1 MSEPQNGIDIL
12 CDAAGPDLL
21 LSTFL
26 PASSSP
32 QEELRPPPP
41 SSGRGAKR
49 IKIADDASPSVPAHV
64 CHICKRVYERFRTPL
79 RAPSP
84 HPRRLRDKADYEN
97 ARPYQCSR
105 CPKRFNRADLLT
117 RHETTHDRD
126 DQAQGRPVIRRSDR
140 AAEACLNCAA
150 SKAKCD
156 DQKPCG
162 RCRSKSLVCQTATRK
177 TLTYGT
183 PSEARGDGSIAD
195 SPEST
200 NNLSQADQEPIEANN
215 NVPMQH
221 YMGSSRPNVQ
231 HGVPY
236 PQMEEVQ
243 ADTLHV
249 GAPTYLPHYEDAAS
263 HHIMNPAADDMFF
276 YNPTHNNFF
285 QDMDFTS
292 WDLNFDSYTIPQV
305 DIQGPSP
312 QSSSAASVARHARLP
327 RDPSRGH
334 AAFKRSPWLWEPK
347 SRDNALRESESIAV
361 NEESI
366 AGSPAYEKILASS
379 SKRLKMGLA
388 DRDRLFAIVLAQRKN
403 PLQDNQ
409 LAEESQLLTE
419 IPLLFFRTGIV
430 NADPRRHSDKS
441 PGKVPSFPS
450 LDLLNYLLQTHF
462 VHDEYETDNWI
473 HAASLDPSTAM
484 PELLAMLVASGAGF
498 IAVPSIWQF
507 GLALQEVVRT
517 SLSILF
523 ESRNAYTRDLQCLQA
538 FMQILDIGLWSGFKR
553 KMEIAES
560 FLQPVMTMLRRAGTF
575 SAPADTPALVPT
587 PSDTPEL
594 LESKWRK
601 FIKRESYK
609 RLVLHLFFHDVQ
621 ASIAL
626 QKNPLMT
633 YTELCFSLPASR
645 DLWRA
650 SSAEAWRNMYLRKKP
665 LAADTTVP
673 RISDIMNCMTILEEF
688 EDFIDVELCYAAAL
702 YGFWG
707 QIASYREAVRF
718 YGHGTAAAPRLH
730 STMHSSRNAT
740 HRLWLTS
747 MYQELYRDI
756 NEFSTLVSS
765 LPITAASGS
774 GSRRASTRDTT
785 TTTQLYILVELFMM
799 ILHVHPDDLQRF
811 AGKYGEDEARH
822 AAMALEDPWAGSR
835 DARHAVWHAGQV
847 FRHARALPPASL
859 RGFHAIA
866 VYFASLTLWVYGLLS
881 CSYYTQGQQQ
891 QQDGVGA
898 SYSAAPATSSTSSS
912 TAATS
917 AIMPP
922 PPPTKYVL
930 LDGDESRET
939 RAFLQLDKGI
949 PGLST
954 GLGSA
959 AEGGGGA
966 ESLSNPGM
974 VLDIARNVFRE
985 NYPVRSEPLPP
996 LVESLGNL
1004 LRDLGTGLA
1013 GRPSRV
1019 PSRAA
1024 SETPSG

>member
-41 SSGRGAKR
+41 SSGRGSQAHQDRQRR
-49 IKIADDASPSVPAHV
+49 IPSSPGAH
-64 CHICKRVYERFRTPL
+64 
-79 RAPSP
+79 
-84 HPRRLRDKADYEN
+84 EN

-195 SPEST
+195 SPESS
-200 NNLSQADQEPIEANN
+200 NNISQTDQEPLEANN

-236 PQMEEVQ
+236 PQMEEAQ

-249 GAPTYLPHYEDAAS
+249 GAPAYLPHYEDPAS

-361 NEESI
+361 NEEGI

-388 DRDRLFAIVLAQRKN
+388 DRDRLFAIVLAQ
-403 PLQDNQ
+403 
-409 LAEESQLLTE
+409 
-419 IPLLFFRTGIV
+419 
-430 NADPRRHSDKS
+430 HKS

-473 HAASLDPSTAM
+473 HAASLDPSKAM

-575 SAPADTPALVPT
+575 SAPADTPALVPA

-609 RLVLHLFFHDVQ
+609 RLVLHLYFHDVQ

-650 SSAEAWRNMYLRKKP
+650 SSAEAWRDMYLRKKP
-665 LAADTTVP
+665 LAADATVP
-673 RISDIMNCMTILEEF
+673 RICDIMTCMTILEEF

-756 NEFSTLVSS
+756 NEFSTLVGS

-774 GSRRASTRDTT
+774 GSRRASSRDTA

-881 CSYYTQGQQQ
+881 CSYSTQGQQQ
-891 QQDGVGA
+891 QQDGAGA
-898 SYSAAPATSSTSSS
+898 SYSAAPAASSASSS
-912 TAATS
+912 TAATTV
-917 AIMPP
+917 IMPP

-1019 PSRAA
+1019 PSRAV
-1024 SETPSG
+1024 SEIPSE

>member
-1 MSEPQNGIDIL
+1 MHIL
-12 CDAAGPDLL
+12 QPKGAAYGTAD
-21 LSTFL
+21 SH
-26 PASSSP
+26 
-32 QEELRPPPP
+32 EELRPPPP
-41 SSGRGAKR
+41 PPPSGRGAKR
-49 IKIADDASPSVPAHV
+49 IKVADDASPSVPAHV
-64 CHICKRVYERFRTPL
+64 CHICKRVYERADHLTRHL
-79 RAPSP
+79 RS
-84 HPRRLRDKADYEN
+84 HEN

-162 RCRSKSLVCQTATRK
+162 RCRTKSLACQTATRK

-183 PSEARGDGSIAD
+183 PSEGRGDSSIAD

-200 NNLSQADQEPIEANN
+200 NNLSQADHEPVEARNH
-215 NVPMQH
+215 VPMQH
-221 YMGSSRPNVQ
+221 YMGSSRSNL
-231 HGVPY
+231 HSSVPY
-236 PQMEEVQ
+236 GQMEEVP
-243 ADTLHV
+243 ADTMHV
-249 GAPTYLPHYEDAAS
+249 GASAYLQPYEDATG
-263 HHIMNPAADDMFF
+263 HPIMNPAADDMFF
-276 YNPTHNNFF
+276 YNHTHNNFF

-312 QSSSAASVARHARLP
+312 QSSSAASASVARHVRLP

-347 SRDNALRESESIAV
+347 SRDNALRESESIPV

-379 SKRLKMGLA
+379 SKRLKMGLGE
-388 DRDRLFAIVLAQRKN
+388 RDRLFAIVLAQ
-403 PLQDNQ
+403 
-409 LAEESQLLTE
+409 
-419 IPLLFFRTGIV
+419 
-430 NADPRRHSDKS
+430 HKS

-473 HAASLDPSTAM
+473 HSASLDPSTAM
-484 PELLAMLVASGAGF
+484 PELLAILVASGAGF

-507 GLALQEVVRT
+507 GLALQEVVRS

-523 ESRNAYTRDLQCLQA
+523 ESRNANTRDLQCLQA
-538 FMQILDIGLWSGFKR
+538 FMHVLDIGLWSGFKR

-560 FLQPVMTMLRRAGTF
+560 FVQPVMTMLRRAGTF
-575 SAPADTPALVPT
+575 SAPADTPALVPS
-587 PSDTPEL
+587 PSDPPEL
-594 LESKWRK
+594 LESKWRN

-609 RLVLHLFFHDVQ
+609 RLVLHLYFHDVQ

-650 SSAEAWRNMYLRKKP
+650 SSAEAWRDMYLRKRP

-688 EDFIDVELCYAAAL
+688 EDFIDVELCYVAVL

-707 QIASYREAVRF
+707 QISSYREAVRF
-718 YGHGTAAAPRLH
+718 YGHGTAAASRLN
-730 STMHSSRNAT
+730 SSMHSSRNAT
-740 HRLWLTS
+740 HRLWLNS
-747 MYQELYRDI
+747 QYHELYRDI
-756 NEFSTLVSS
+756 SEFSTLVSS
-765 LPITAASGS
+765 LPAAAASASSSSS
-774 GSRRASTRDTT
+774 GSRKRRADRDRETATSTA
-785 TTTQLYILVELFMM
+785 TQLSILVELFMM
-799 ILHVHPDDLQRF
+799 ILHVNPDDLQRF

-822 AAMALEDPWAGSR
+822 AAATLEDPWAGSR

-866 VYFASLTLWVYGLLS
+866 VYLASLTLWVYGLLS
-881 CSYYTQGQQQ
+881 CSYSTQDQQHQ
-891 QQDGVGA
+891 QHQEGVAAAAHAARAG
-898 SYSAAPATSSTSSS
+898 SAAAS
-912 TAATS
+912 TAAV
-917 AIMPP
+917 IMPP
-922 PPPTKYVL
+922 PPSTRYVL

-939 RAFLQLDKGI
+939 RAFLQLGKGV

-954 GLGSA
+954 GSGSNSGLSA
-959 AEGGGGA
+959 ADGIGGGSGA

-985 NYPVRSEPLPP
+985 NYPMRSEPLPP

-1019 PSRAA
+1019 PSRAV
-1024 SETPSG
+1024 SETPS

>member
-1 MSEPQNGIDIL
+1 MTEPQNGIDIL

-21 LSTFL
+21 LSSFL
-26 PASSSP
+26 PASASP
-32 QEELRPPPP
+32 QEELRPPQPS
-41 SSGRGAKR
+41 SSGRRPKR
-49 IKIADDASPSVPAHV
+49 IKVADDASPLVPAHT
-64 CHICKRVYERFRTPL
+64 RTPGL
-79 RAPSP
+79 INAQDAPRGSTE
-84 HPRRLRDKADYEN
+84 R
-97 ARPYQCSR
+97 
-105 CPKRFNRADLLT
+105 T
-117 RHETTHDRD
+117 
-126 DQAQGRPVIRRSDR
+126 
-140 AAEACLNCAA
+140 
-150 SKAKCD
+150 
-156 DQKPCG
+156 
-162 RCRSKSLVCQTATRK
+162 
-177 TLTYGT
+177 
-183 PSEARGDGSIAD
+183 ARGDSSIAD
-195 SPEST
+195 SPESAQ
-200 NNLSQADQEPIEANN
+200 NLSQAEQEPTEAGNS
-215 NVPMQH
+215 VSMQH
-221 YMGSSRPNVQ
+221 YMGSSRSNAQ

-236 PQMEEVQ
+236 AQMEEVP
-243 ADTLHV
+243 AGTMHV
-249 GAPTYLPHYEDAAS
+249 GATTYIPHYDDAAGQ
-263 HHIMNPAADDMFF
+263 HIMNPAADDMFF

-292 WDLNFDSYTIPQV
+292 WDLNFDSYTIPQI

-312 QSSSAASVARHARLP
+312 PILIGGFGF
-327 RDPSRGH
+327 GH

-347 SRDNALRESESIAV
+347 SRDNALRDSESVTV

-379 SKRLKMGLA
+379 SKRWKLGLA
-388 DRDRLFAIVLAQRKN
+388 DRDRLFAIVLAQQRGAFA
-403 PLQDNQ
+403 PD
-409 LAEESQLLTE
+409 
-419 IPLLFFRTGIV
+419 GISYA
-430 NADPRRHSDKS
+430 NTRRHLDKR

-450 LDLLNYLLQTHF
+450 LELLNYLLQTHF

-473 HAASLDPSTAM
+473 HAASLNPSTAM

-575 SAPADTPALVPT
+575 SAPADTLALVPAL
-587 PSDTPEL
+587 SDPPEL

-633 YTELCFSLPASR
+633 YTEICFSLPASR

-650 SSAEAWRNMYLRKKP
+650 SSAEAWRDIYLRKKP
-665 LAADTTVP
+665 LAVDTAIP
-673 RISDIMNCMTILEEF
+673 RISDIMNCMAILEEF
-688 EDFIDVELCYAAAL
+688 EDFIDVELCYTAVL

-707 QIASYREAVRF
+707 QISSYREAVKF
-718 YGHGTAAAPRLH
+718 YGHGTIAAPRLQ
-730 STMHSSRNAT
+730 STMHSSHNAT
-740 HRLWLTS
+740 HRLWLNT

-756 NEFSTLVSS
+756 GELSTFVGS
-765 LPITAASGS
+765 LPSATAAASNS
-774 GSRRASTRDTT
+774 RASSRDPATA
-785 TTTQLYILVELFMM
+785 TQLSILVELFMM
-799 ILHVHPDDLQRF
+799 ILHINPDDLQRF

-822 AAMALEDPWAGSR
+822 AAMTLEDPWAGSR
-835 DARHAVWHAGQV
+835 EARHAVWHAGQV

-881 CSYYTQGQQQ
+881 CSYSTQGQQQ
-891 QQDGVGA
+891 QQQQQDGVATAAGLGAGSGVGA
-898 SYSAAPATSSTSSS
+898 GYSGASSAPSNVAAV
-912 TAATS
+912 
-917 AIMPP
+917 IMPP

-930 LDGDESRET
+930 LDGDETRET
-939 RAFLQLDKGI
+939 RAFLSLDRGV

-954 GLGSA
+954 G
-959 AEGGGGA
+959 
-966 ESLSNPGM
+966 SLSSTDGAAAAGAASLANPGM

-996 LVESLGNL
+996 LVESMGNL

-1019 PSRAA
+1019 QSRAV
-1024 SETPSG
+1024 SETPSR

>member
-21 LSTFL
+21 LGTFL
-26 PASSSP
+26 PASSP
-32 QEELRPPPP
+32 QDAPRPPPP
-41 SSGRGAKR
+41 SSGRGSKR
-49 IKIADDASPSVPAHV
+49 IKIADDASPSAPAHV
-64 CHICKRVYERFRTPL
+64 CHICKRVYERFRMPL
-79 RAPSP
+79 
-84 HPRRLRDKADYEN
+84 L
-97 ARPYQCSR
+97 
-105 CPKRFNRADLLT
+105 DLLT

-162 RCRSKSLVCQTATRK
+162 RCRNKNLSCQTAMRK

-183 PSEARGDGSIAD
+183 PSEGTARGDSSIAD
-195 SPEST
+195 SPESA
-200 NNLSQADQEPIEANN
+200 NNMSQADQEPIETNN
-215 NVPMQH
+215 NVSMQQ
-221 YMGSSRPNVQ
+221 YMGSSRSNLPPP
-231 HGVPY
+231 VPY
-236 PQMEEVQ
+236 AQMEDAP
-243 ADTLHV
+243 ADTMHV
-249 GAPTYLPHYEDAAS
+249 GTTAYLQPYDDATG

-276 YNPTHNNFF
+276 YNHTHNNFF

-312 QSSSAASVARHARLP
+312 QSSSAASASVARHVRLP

-347 SRDNALRESESIAV
+347 SRDNALRESESIPV

-366 AGSPAYEKILASS
+366 AGSPAYEKLLASS
-379 SKRLKMGLA
+379 SKRLKMVLA
-388 DRDRLFAIVLAQRKN
+388 DRDRLFAIVLAQ
-403 PLQDNQ
+403 
-409 LAEESQLLTE
+409 
-419 IPLLFFRTGIV
+419 
-430 NADPRRHSDKS
+430 HKS

-473 HAASLDPSTAM
+473 HSASLDPSTAM
-484 PELLAMLVASGAGF
+484 PELLAILVASGAGF
-498 IAVPSIWQF
+498 IAEPSIWQF
-507 GLALQEVVRT
+507 GLALQEVVRS
-517 SLSILF
+517 SLSVLF
-523 ESRNAYTRDLQCLQA
+523 ESRNANTRDLQCLQA

-560 FLQPVMTMLRRAGTF
+560 FVQPVMTLHQ
-575 SAPADTPALVPT
+575 TP
-587 PSDTPEL
+587 PEL
-594 LESKWRK
+594 LESKWRN

-609 RLVLHLFFHDVQ
+609 RLVLHMYCHDVQ

-633 YTELCFSLPASR
+633 YTELRFSLPASR

-650 SSAEAWRNMYLRKKP
+650 TSAEAWRDIYLRKKY
-665 LAADTTVP
+665 LVADTAVP
-673 RISDIMNCMTILEEF
+673 RVSDIMNCMTILEEF
-688 EDFIDVELCYAAAL
+688 EDFIDVELCYVAVL

-718 YGHGTAAAPRLH
+718 YGHGTAAASRLNPTT
-730 STMHSSRNAT
+730 SSSRNAT
-740 HRLWLTS
+740 HHLWLNS
-747 MYQELYRDI
+747 QYHELYRDI

-765 LPITAASGS
+765 LPATAAAASAS
-774 GSRRASTRDTT
+774 SSRKRRAADRDRETAT
-785 TTTQLYILVELFMM
+785 YTATQLSILVELFMM

-822 AAMALEDPWAGSR
+822 AAMILEDPWAGSR
-835 DARHAVWHAGQV
+835 DARYAVWHAGQV

-881 CSYYTQGQQQ
+881 CSCSTQGQQQ
-891 QQDGVGA
+891 QQQDGVANAAHGA
-898 SYSAAPATSSTSSS
+898 GAAS
-912 TAATS
+912 TATAA

-922 PPPTKYVL
+922 PPPTRYVL

-939 RAFLQLDKGI
+939 RAFLQLDKGV

-954 GLGSA
+954 GLGLNSA
-959 AEGGGGA
+959 ADGGAAVAA

-985 NYPVRSEPLPP
+985 NYPMRSEPLPP

-1019 PSRAA
+1019 PSRAV
-1024 SETPSG
+1024 SETPS

>member
-21 LSTFL
+21 LGTFL

-32 QEELRPPPP
+32 QEELRPPPPPP

-64 CHICKRVYERFRTPL
+64 CHICKR
-79 RAPSP
+79 
-84 HPRRLRDKADYEN
+84 
-97 ARPYQCSR
+97 
-105 CPKRFNRADLLT
+105 
-117 RHETTHDRD
+117 TTHDRD

-140 AAEACLNCAA
+140 AAEACLNCAS

-162 RCRSKSLVCQTATRK
+162 RCRSKNLVCQTATRK

-183 PSEARGDGSIAD
+183 PSEGTRVPFTIRGNTSRMVNFETDTTPFRCFAVLDRLTPRGDSSIAD

-221 YMGSSRPNVQ
+221 YMGSSRPNVH

-243 ADTLHV
+243 DTLHA
-249 GAPTYLPHYEDAAS
+249 GAPTYLQHYEDAAG
-263 HHIMNPAADDMFF
+263 HHIMNPTADDMFF

-347 SRDNALRESESIAV
+347 SRDNALRESEGIAV
-361 NEESI
+361 NEEGI

-388 DRDRLFAIVLAQRKN
+388 DRDRLFAIVLAQ
-403 PLQDNQ
+403 
-409 LAEESQLLTE
+409 
-419 IPLLFFRTGIV
+419 
-430 NADPRRHSDKS
+430 HKS

-484 PELLAMLVASGAGF
+484 PELLATLVASGAGF

-560 FLQPVMTMLRRAGTF
+560 FCQPVMTMLRRAGTF
-575 SAPADTPALVPT
+575 SAPADTPALVPA
-587 PSDTPEL
+587 PSDTPEH

-609 RLVLHLFFHDVQ
+609 RLVLHLYFHDVQ

-650 SSAEAWRNMYLRKKP
+650 SSAEAWRDIYLRKKP

-673 RISDIMNCMTILEEF
+673 RISEIMNCMTILEEF

-756 NEFSTLVSS
+756 NEFSTLVGS
-765 LPITAASGS
+765 LPVTAASS
-774 GSRRASTRDTT
+774 SSSRRASSRDMT
-785 TTTQLYILVELFMM
+785 TTTQLYILIELFMM

-811 AGKYGEDEARH
+811 AGKYGEDEARQ
-822 AAMALEDPWAGSR
+822 AAIALEDHWAASR

-847 FRHARALPPASL
+847 LRHARALPPASL

-881 CSYYTQGQQQ
+881 CSYSTQGQQQ
-891 QQDGVGA
+891 QQQDGAGA
-898 SYSAAPATSSTSSS
+898 SYPTAASSTPSAAAT
-912 TAATS
+912 AT
-917 AIMPP
+917 IMPP

-966 ESLSNPGM
+966 ESLSNPSV

-1019 PSRAA
+1019 PSRAV
-1024 SETPSG
+1024 SETPSQ